1 MGFGSP
7 EGVAQPLPEGD
18 VRCRIDVVCAIG
30 EDSRRQLERNL
41 GASAHEGLVALAI
54 REGRQQVRLSRPRP
68 SGKENGR
75 SSVGALRPR
84 GSDGREPVLLPVPV
98 GPPGVVDLPGARHH
112 INFLRLLQNMTIVEL
127 SLDVH
132 NEAHAS
138 SVWLERMVEERLH
151 TNVGVQVS

>member
-1 MGFGSP
+1 MPSKASKEKFFAWALAVLR
-7 EGVAQPLPEGD
+7 ELPSRSQKD

-54 REGRQQVRLSRPRP
+54 REGRQQVRLSSPRP

-84 GSDGREPVLLPVPV
+84 GSDGRELVLLPVPV
-98 GPPGVVDLPGARHH
+98 GPPGVFKRPYKAL
-112 INFLRLLQNMTIVEL
+112 
-127 SLDVH
+127 
-132 NEAHAS
+132 
-138 SVWLERMVEERLH
+138 
-151 TNVGVQVS
+151 